1 MLEMS
6 DLEYKKHL
14 MNRAC
19 QYLGDN
25 YILYRIH
32 RETEG
37 SIFLF
42 EEGQSKKDKA
52 VAIYNPYEATLT
64 ITKNNK
70 VYDPCIKENVIVLFN
85 KHFGKK

>member
-1 MLEMS
+1 MTDE
-6 DLEYKKHL
+6 EYKKRL

-25 YILYRIH
+25 YILFRIH
-32 RETEG
+32 REDEG

-42 EEGQSKKDKA
+42 KAGQTKKDKA

-64 ITKNNK
+64 LTSNNRI
-70 VYDPCIKENVIVLFN
+70 YDPCIKENVITLFR
-85 KHFGKK
+85 KHFGD